1 MLLFVKVTGYITS
14 YFIVAFSTF
23 SCYTMNKNF

>member
-1 MLLFVKVTGYITS
+1 MLLFAKVTGYMTG